1 MFTDDSNSNIFLF
14 KKQVCV
20 ERPSSTFNM
29 TLPHLLLS
37 AGACSTAPAAVD
49 RYLLP
54 AGRSAANPT
63 AAVAAVDRRDRQ
75 TDGRLT
81 VT

>member
-1 MFTDDSNSNIFLF
+1 
-14 KKQVCV
+14 
-20 ERPSSTFNM
+20 M

-37 AGACSTAPAAVD
+37 AGACRTVPAAVD